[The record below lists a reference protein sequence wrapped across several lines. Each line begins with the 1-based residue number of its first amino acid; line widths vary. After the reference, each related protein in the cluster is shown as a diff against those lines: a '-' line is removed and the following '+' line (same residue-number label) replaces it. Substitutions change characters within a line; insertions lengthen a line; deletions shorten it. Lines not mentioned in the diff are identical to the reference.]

1 MAKGNKIG
9 LVLFGLGFCFLAGL
23 AAGVGLDRPANVSYF
38 RATADGAVLPAVAQE
53 SAEPTGSVSPALQ
66 GMLSEK
72 WSFSSVAKAVAP
84 AVVNISSVRIV
95 RERAQFSPFGSDPFF
110 DFFGRRYFSVPRERR
125 ERSLG
130 SGVIV
135 SAEGYILTNS
145 HVVEDAA
152 EIMVYLA
159 DGRELEGQIIG
170 TDPETDVAVLKVE
183 GSDFPIVPFG
193 DSDAADIGDLVLAL
207 GNPFGIGQTVTMGI
221 ISAKGRA
228 NVGLVEYEDFIQTD
242 AAINPGNS
250 GGALVNAAGQL
261 IGVNTAIYS
270 KSGGYQGIGFAIPSN
285 MAHTVMNSIIER
297 GRFVRGWAGITYQ
310 DLSHDIALAF
320 NAEGVQGALVNN
332 VMEGGPG
339 ETAGVQRGDIIVS
352 YDGQPIT
359 DAARLKHLIALSPSG
374 ETVTIEC
381 LRRGQRHRIQ
391 LPIAE
396 ASTEYTYLSTS
407 SEEWIS
413 QIEGV
418 VVENLTSQAAKRLRL
433 RKGTKGVVVK
443 NILTRSPAAYSG
455 LREGDAILEIDD
467 VAIENV
473 EHFKSI
479 VQKAEGKKMIL
490 LIARRGALY
499 YLSL

>member
-1 MAKGNKIG
+1 MAKGKKIG

-23 AAGVGLDRPANVSYF
+23 AVGVGQDSPANVSYV
-38 RATADGAVLPAVAQE
+38 RAAPQGVMLQVAAE
-53 SAEPTGSVSPALQ
+53 ETAEPTVSIPSALQ
-66 GMLSEK
+66 AMPIERL
-72 WSFSSVAKAVAP
+72 SFSNVAKAVAP

-95 RERAQFSPFGSDPFF
+95 RERVQYGPFGSDPFF

-135 SAEGYILTNS
+135 SEEGYILTNS
-145 HVVEDAA
+145 HVVEDAT

-183 GSDFPIVPFG
+183 GSGFPTVPFG
-193 DSDAADIGDLVLAL
+193 DSDTADIGDLVLAL

-250 GGALVNAAGQL
+250 GGALVDVSGQL
-261 IGVNTAIYS
+261 IGINTAIYS

-285 MAHTVMNSIIER
+285 MARTVMNSIIER

-310 DLSHDIALAF
+310 DLSHDIAQAF
-320 NAEGVQGALVNN
+320 NAEGMQGALVNN

-339 ETAGVQRGDIIVS
+339 ETAGLQRGDIIVS
-352 YDGQPIT
+352 FDNQLIT
-359 DAARLKHLIALSPSG
+359 DAARLRHLIALSPSG
-374 ETVTIEC
+374 KDVAVEY
-381 LRRGQRHRIQ
+381 LRRGRHYRTQ
-391 LPIAE
+391 LLVAE

-418 VVENLTSQAAKRLRL
+418 VVENLTAQAAKRLGL

-455 LREGDAILEIDD
+455 LRESDAILEIDG

-473 EHFKSI
+473 EHFKS
-479 VQKAEGKKMIL
+479 VVRKAEGKKMIL